1 MATKHAVRRIPP
13 PRTLALDSLAELQ
26 AFRQSINRRWSLP
39 RLRVALRIP
48 GLRSARNEH
57 YERVINRQ
65 LGRSGGWTALWTAV
79 AFTGLAMMFPI
90 EPAVVESIP
99 ALGAWVAEVALGWVL
114 GWGLGKAGAIGLAHW
129 RIVRACARVQAEA
142 AQATQVRA
150 PG

>member
-1 MATKHAVRRIPP
+1 MATKPAVRRVPP
-13 PRTLALDSLAELQ
+13 PRTLAIDSISELQ
-26 AFRQSINRRWSLP
+26 AFRQSINKRWKLP
-39 RLRVALRIP
+39 RLRVTLRVP

-65 LGRSGGWTALWTAV
+65 LGRSGGWTALWTAI
-79 AFTGLAMMFPI
+79 AFTGLAMFFPI
-90 EPAVVESIP
+90 EPAGVESIP

-114 GWGLGKAGAIGLAHW
+114 GWGAGKAGAVGLAHW

-142 AQATQVRA
+142 QAAPIKA